1 MNLAAPDMNFLLGWG
16 GAILG
21 SVLGLLGGI
30 IGTWLPIRNAKPGPE
45 REVLI
50 KWSIGFWVG
59 ILAILALMFLLP
71 HPWRWLVWIPYP
83 FALTWAVSSCNR
95 QLATAAKQKP
105 DPLYE

>member
-1 MNLAAPDMNFLLGWG
+1 
-16 GAILG
+16 
-21 SVLGLLGGI
+21 
-30 IGTWLPIRNAKPGPE
+30 
-45 REVLI
+45 
-50 KWSIGFWVG
+50 
-59 ILAILALMFLLP
+59 MFLLP